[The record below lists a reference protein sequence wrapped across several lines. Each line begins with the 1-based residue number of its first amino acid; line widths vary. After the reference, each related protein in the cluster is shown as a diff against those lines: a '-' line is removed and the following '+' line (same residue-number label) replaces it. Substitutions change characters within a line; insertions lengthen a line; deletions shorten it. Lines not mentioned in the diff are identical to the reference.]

1 MMEMEDVAKGLRL
14 LTSEASAR
22 LVRGRSMLG
31 GGGDW
36 DREAAQVRLDEILTG
51 DFGSGGSR

>member
-1 MMEMEDVAKGLRL
+1 MEDVAKGLRP

-22 LVRGRSMLG
+22 LVRGQSMLG

-36 DREAAQVRLDEILTG
+36 DQEAAQVRLDEILTG